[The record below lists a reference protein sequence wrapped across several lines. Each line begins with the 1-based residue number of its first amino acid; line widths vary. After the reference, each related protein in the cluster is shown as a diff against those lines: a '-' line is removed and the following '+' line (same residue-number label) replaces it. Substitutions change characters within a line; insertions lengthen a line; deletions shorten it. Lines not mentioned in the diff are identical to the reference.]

1 MSDPSNPAAH
11 NAAPGNTAARDRIL
25 GKIRTSLEVKPGDTS
40 REKLAADRIAARTRH
55 TTPARALLEP
65 AALRAQFTA
74 YLTKGHASV
83 IDVPES
89 GGLPVAIAIY
99 LRDHNRPAR
108 IRMGADPRLAA
119 LPWPS
124 APGLDVIHGRALP
137 EDEVGLSYAV
147 AAAAETGTLV
157 LASGPDNPVTLN
169 YLPETHLV
177 VLDAD
182 TLVGPYED
190 AFNIVRSRL
199 GIGVM
204 PRTLNLISG
213 PSRTSDIGGKTV
225 MGAHGPRFLAVFV
238 VG

>member
-1 MSDPSNPAAH
+1 MSET
-11 NAAPGNTAARDRIL
+11 GARDRIF
-25 GKIRTSLEVKPGDTS
+25 KTIRASLEQGGVS
-40 REKLAADRIAARTRH
+40 QAERARMADERIAARARH
-55 TTPARALLEP
+55 QTPARALLAP

-83 IDVPES
+83 IDVARPE
-89 GGLPVAIAIY
+89 GIPEAIAAY
-99 LRDHNRPAR
+99 LRANNRPVQV
-108 IRMGADPRLAA
+108 RMGSDPRLAA
-119 LPWPS
+119 LPWS
-124 APGLDVIHGRALP
+124 RVATLERLTGRADP
-137 EDEVGLSYAV
+137 VDEVSLSYAV

-169 YLPETHLV
+169 YLPETHMV
-177 VLDAD
+177 VLDAA

-190 AFNIVRSRL
+190 AIDIVRARF
-199 GIGVM
+199 GVGVM

-225 MGAHGPRFLAVFV
+225 MGAHGPRHLAIFI